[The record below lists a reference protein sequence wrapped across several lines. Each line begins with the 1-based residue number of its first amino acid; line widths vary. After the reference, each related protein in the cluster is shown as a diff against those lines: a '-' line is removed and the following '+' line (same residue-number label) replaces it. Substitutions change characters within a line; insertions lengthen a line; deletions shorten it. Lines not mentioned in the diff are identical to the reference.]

1 MINTYTFSII
11 NGHIICDIIK
21 NSNVYKFDGF
31 KAENQLRK
39 MDKIKYNKIRAS
51 KKMLKLY
58 SNNMN
63 VVIKDI
69 DEFNSLNLLD
79 KYFKNTL
86 PQIKKAIISY
96 QISRKTDQIAKN
108 IQLNGKKVAVGA
120 LACSLLLSAYNVNK
134 LVNKNNKKD
143 IDTEDLTDDLENK
156 IVDNTLL
163 ENDDVKVIDT
173 TDTSIKN
180 SANDTI
186 SLDIECKY
194 NGAEYN
200 YVRDNYGELI
210 DKYANKWGVSPSII
224 TAIMS
229 QESGGRNPN
238 LMNILFD
245 SWKDTMINIYNY
257 DDNCYTKLVLT
268 DDNNKYA
275 NDVIC
280 INRQELMNKNT
291 NISFGCAIVAYNL
304 KYYNYNIPLAI
315 TSYNCGIGG
324 VNNILKVTAN
334 KTGTTVDRLIN
345 DPSNNN
351 FLDYTYVIDLNYG
364 GTGGDTNYLKHVL
377 RYVED
382 KKDALYAIDHDTI
395 YNLTVDFQKVNSK
408 TI

>member
-11 NGHIICDIIK
+11 NGHIVCDIIK

-39 MDKIKYNKIRAS
+39 MDNIKYNKIRAS

-58 SNNMN
+58 GNNIN
-63 VVIKDI
+63 VIIKNI

-86 PQIKKAIISY
+86 PQIKKAIMSY
-96 QISRKTDQIAKN
+96 QISRKTNQITKN
-108 IQLNGKKVAVGA
+108 IQLNSKRVAVGA
-120 LACSLLLSAYNVNK
+120 LTCSLLLSAYNIDK
-134 LVNKNNKKD
+134 LVNKEDKSD
-143 IDTEDLTDDLENK
+143 IDVEDLTDDLKDE
-156 IVDNTLL
+156 IVDNTVL
-163 ENDDVKVIDT
+163 ENNDIKVIDT
-173 TDTSIKN
+173 TDTSVKN
-180 SANDTI
+180 SFDNTI

-200 YVRDNYGELI
+200 YVRENYGDLI
-210 DKYANKWGVSPSII
+210 DRYANKWGISPSMI

-245 SWKDTMINIYNY
+245 SWKDTVINVYNY
-257 DDNCYTKLVLT
+257 EDNCYTKLVLT
-268 DDNNKYA
+268 ENNNNYG
-275 NDVIC
+275 NDVVC

-291 NISFGCAIVAYNL
+291 NISFGCAIMAYNL

-324 VNNILKVTAN
+324 VNNILKLTSSE
-334 KTGTTVDRLIN
+334 TGIPVDNIIQ
-345 DPSNNN
+345 DPSNSS

-364 GTGGDTNYLKHVL
+364 GAGGDKNYLKHVL

-382 KKDALYAIDHDTI
+382 KKDALYAIDQDNV
-395 YNLTVDFQKVNSK
+395 YNLTVDFQKTNSLS
-408 TI
+408 I

>member
-39 MDKIKYNKIRAS
+39 MDRIKYNKIRAS

-58 SNNMN
+58 SDNMN
-63 VVIKDI
+63 VVIKDV

-86 PQIKKAIISY
+86 PQIKKAIILY
-96 QISRKTDQIAKN
+96 QISRKTNQIAKN
-108 IQLNGKKVAVGA
+108 IQLNGKKVAVGT

-134 LVNKNNKKD
+134 LVNNKKD

-173 TDTSIKN
+173 TATSIKN
-180 SANDTI
+180 SVNNTI

-194 NGAEYN
+194 NSAEYS

-210 DKYANKWGVSPSII
+210 DRYANKWGMSPSMI
-224 TAIMS
+224 TAIMA
-229 QESGGRNPN
+229 QESAGRNPN

-245 SWKDTMINIYNY
+245 SWKDTIINVYNY
-257 DDNCYTKLVLT
+257 EDNCYTKLVLT
-268 DDNNKYA
+268 ENSSNYDS
-275 NDVIC
+275 DVIC

-291 NISFGCAIVAYNL
+291 NISFGCAIMAYNL
-304 KYYNYNIPLAI
+304 KYYDYNIPLAI

-324 VNNILKVTAN
+324 VNNILKLTAN
-334 KTGTTVDRLIN
+334 QTGTTVDSIIQ
-345 DPSNNN
+345 DPSNSS
-351 FLDYTYVIDLNYG
+351 FLDYTYAIDKNYG
-364 GTGGDTNYLKHVL
+364 GDGGDTNYLKHVL
-377 RYVED
+377 RYVENKD
-382 KKDALYAIDHDTI
+382 DALYAIDQDNV
-395 YNLTVDFQKVNSK
+395 YNLTVDFQKVSS
-408 TI
+408 ISI

>member
-39 MDKIKYNKIRAS
+39 MDRIKYNKIRAS

-58 SNNMN
+58 SDNMN
-63 VVIKDI
+63 VVIKDV

-86 PQIKKAIISY
+86 PQIKKAIILY
-96 QISRKTDQIAKN
+96 QISRKTNQITKN
-108 IQLNGKKVAVGA
+108 IQLNGKRVAVGA
-120 LACSLLLSAYNVNK
+120 LACSLLLNAYNVNK
-134 LVNKNNKKD
+134 LVNKKD

-173 TDTSIKN
+173 TATSIKN
-180 SANDTI
+180 SVNNTI

-194 NGAEYN
+194 NGAEYS

-210 DKYANKWGVSPSII
+210 DRYANKWGMSPSMI
-224 TAIMS
+224 TAIMA
-229 QESGGRNPN
+229 QESAGRNPN

-245 SWKDTMINIYNY
+245 SWKDTIINVYNY
-257 DDNCYTKLVLT
+257 EDNCYTKLVLT
-268 DDNNKYA
+268 ENSSNYDS
-275 NDVIC
+275 DVIC

-291 NISFGCAIVAYNL
+291 NISFGCAIMAYNL
-304 KYYNYNIPLAI
+304 KYYDYNIPLAI

-324 VNNILKVTAN
+324 VNNILKLTAN
-334 KTGTTVDRLIN
+334 QTGTTVDSIIQ
-345 DPSNNN
+345 DPSNSS
-351 FLDYTYVIDLNYG
+351 FLDYTYAIDKNY
-364 GTGGDTNYLKHVL
+364 GGDTNYLKHVL
-377 RYVED
+377 RYVENKD
-382 KKDALYAIDHDTI
+382 DALYAIDQDNV
-395 YNLTVDFQKVNSK
+395 YNLTVDFQKVSS
-408 TI
+408 ISI